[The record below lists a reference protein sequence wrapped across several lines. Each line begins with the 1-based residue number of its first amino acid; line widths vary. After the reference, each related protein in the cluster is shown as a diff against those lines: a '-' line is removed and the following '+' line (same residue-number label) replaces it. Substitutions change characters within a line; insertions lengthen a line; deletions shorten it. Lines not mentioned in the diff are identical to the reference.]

1 MSLLTESIKVY
12 NGKVYNIQLHN
23 QRCNKARKALFG
35 SNIPLDL
42 RTNIQVPVAY
52 SEGLVKCRILYN
64 KSVQDISF
72 EEYSIRMINKLC
84 IIENNT
90 IQYPYKFTERPEL
103 NQLYHRRKEADE
115 IIIVKNGLITDAYYY
130 NIVLSRNGD
139 LFTPA
144 SPLLEGTRRAA
155 LLKKGKLK
163 KADIHIAELD
173 QFDIIYLV
181 NALSPLG
188 SVQIAIQPENILHE
202 S

>member
-1 MSLLTESIKVY
+1 MSLLTESIRVY
-12 NGKVYNIQLHN
+12 NGRVYNIKLHN
-23 QRCNKARKALFG
+23 QRCNQARSALFG
-35 SNIPLDL
+35 SLIPLDL
-42 RTNIQVPVAY
+42 RSYIQVPDAY

-64 KSVQDISF
+64 QSVQDISF
-72 EEYSIRMINKLC
+72 EAYSIRMINKLC

-103 NQLYHRRKEADE
+103 DQLYHRRKEADE

-130 NIVLSRNGD
+130 NIVLSRDGD

-155 LLKKGKLK
+155 LLKHGKLK
-163 KADIHIAELD
+163 KANIHITELYSYNT
-173 QFDIIYLV
+173 IYLV

-188 SVQIAIQPENILHE
+188 SIKIRVKPENILQE
-202 S
+202 